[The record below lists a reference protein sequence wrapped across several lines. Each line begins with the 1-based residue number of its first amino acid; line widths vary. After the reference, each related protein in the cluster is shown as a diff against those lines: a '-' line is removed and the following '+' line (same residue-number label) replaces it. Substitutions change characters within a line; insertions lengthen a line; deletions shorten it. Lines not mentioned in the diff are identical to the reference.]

1 MQTEEKQM
9 TFNEFKIAARNYE
22 MKRAVE
28 IVLLVCIQCY
38 VCDTV

>member
-9 TFNEFKIAARNYE
+9 TFNEFKIAELRRNYE

-28 IVLLVCIQCY
+28 IVLLVYPVLCM
-38 VCDTV
+38 